1 MIELKRDNLLFTFPE
16 VHPNANLSIN
26 FQRTLRIPDDDK
38 NYPLPPGLGSFPVR
52 HVDNFTEKVPEQWIE
67 RGGVMFP
74 MRQSEAMW
82 ITFNSVQATTEKG
95 WDKFEPLDGEYP
107 FAVKVATGKINAVT
121 GEPWENSLHK
131 NPQDYLVVPDQPWLD
146 GYCVE
151 KGIIRQFVAMPLGS
165 GYTAEEQIT
174 GEAEHGGLQ
183 IIVYPMKAD
192 KYEKLMSERSS
203 YRLSLEEP
211 LEDVSPSIDYCV
223 NFDMGLAP
231 GGKMQQEIYED
242 EYGKYSW
249 DLKHSSRCFVHINN
263 SHAWQS
269 ITGEEPPGIP
279 LTAKE
284 YSENGMPW
292 FDYYDEKSSSLG
304 GSKKLSNLKSIT
316 EKAKEKRDDPLPEN
330 ESANPKHV
338 IKIRKG
344 LKKNQV
350 REGSF

>member
-82 ITFNSVQATTEKG
+82 ITFRSVQGTTEKG
-95 WDKFEPLDGEYP
+95 SLDGEYP

-211 LEDVSPSIDYCV
+211 LEDVSPSISYCV

-242 EYGKYSW
+242 EYEQYSW

-304 GSKKLSNLKSIT
+304 GSKKLSHLKSIT

>member
-1 MIELKRDNLLFTFPE
+1 MQQE
-16 VHPNANLSIN
+16 V
-26 FQRTLRIPDDDK
+26 
-38 NYPLPPGLGSFPVR
+38 Y
-52 HVDNFTEKVPEQWIE
+52 E
-67 RGGVMFP
+67 
-74 MRQSEAMW
+74 
-82 ITFNSVQATTEKG
+82 
-95 WDKFEPLDGEYP
+95 
-107 FAVKVATGKINAVT
+107 
-121 GEPWENSLHK
+121 
-131 NPQDYLVVPDQPWLD
+131 
-146 GYCVE
+146 
-151 KGIIRQFVAMPLGS
+151 
-165 GYTAEEQIT
+165 
-174 GEAEHGGLQ
+174 
-183 IIVYPMKAD
+183 D
-192 KYEKLMSERSS
+192 KYE
-203 YRLSLEEP
+203 
-211 LEDVSPSIDYCV
+211 
-223 NFDMGLAP
+223 
-231 GGKMQQEIYED
+231 Q
-242 EYGKYSW
+242 YSW

>member
-52 HVDNFTEKVPEQWIE
+52 HVDNFTEKVPDQWIE

-82 ITFNSVQATTEKG
+82 ITFNSIQATTEKG

-211 LEDVSPSIDYCV
+211 LEDVAYCV

-242 EYGKYSW
+242 EYEQYSS
-249 DLKHSSRCFVHINN
+249 D
-263 SHAWQS
+263 
-269 ITGEEPPGIP
+269 
-279 LTAKE
+279 
-284 YSENGMPW
+284 NGMPW
-292 FDYYDEKSSSLG
+292 FDYYDEKASSLS
-304 GSKKLSNLKSIT
+304 GSKKLSHLKSIT

>member
-1 MIELKRDNLLFTFPE
+1 
-16 VHPNANLSIN
+16 
-26 FQRTLRIPDDDK
+26 
-38 NYPLPPGLGSFPVR
+38 
-52 HVDNFTEKVPEQWIE
+52 
-67 RGGVMFP
+67 
-74 MRQSEAMW
+74 
-82 ITFNSVQATTEKG
+82 
-95 WDKFEPLDGEYP
+95 
-107 FAVKVATGKINAVT
+107 
-121 GEPWENSLHK
+121 
-131 NPQDYLVVPDQPWLD
+131 
-146 GYCVE
+146 
-151 KGIIRQFVAMPLGS
+151 
-165 GYTAEEQIT
+165 
-174 GEAEHGGLQ
+174 
-183 IIVYPMKAD
+183 MKAD

-211 LEDVSPSIDYCV
+211 LEDVSPSINYCV